1 MAVPVRKPLDGERGD
16 LYNHSMQLTNDEAVN
31 LVRRGAEALQQ
42 GRAREARQSLETV
55 TRTGRANT
63 QIWMLL
69 AMACRADGDGPAE
82 EEAVNRLL
90 ALDPRLVRGLIMKAD
105 CRDKAGDEQGA
116 LKFYENALAAAEGQ
130 QTPAD
135 LVAELKRV
143 QATLASAYQR
153 IDERREA
160 SLTARGIAPGQRSP
174 RFQES
179 LDISAGR
186 KQIFPQ
192 APTAYYFPGL
202 APIQFFDRTDFDWVR
217 AVEAVTDDIRAELRA
232 VLADSGAEFRPYL
245 ESNPDRPRPADK
257 GLLDNAAWSTLFL
270 CENGRLN
277 EAAIARCPRTWEAMQ
292 GVPMPRVANQPTVM
306 FSMLHAGAR
315 ISPHSGMFNTR
326 LICHLP
332 LIVPPSCG
340 FRVGNEVREW
350 EEGKLLI
357 FDDTIEHEAW
367 NDSDRYRVVLI
378 FDVWRPELSEQEQ
391 CEVGALFSGPNL
403 D

>member
-1 MAVPVRKPLDGERGD
+1 VTAAKPKALDDGRGH
-16 LYNHSMQLTNDEAVN
+16 LYNRRMQLTNDEALN

-42 GRAREARQSLETV
+42 GRVAEARQNLETV
-55 TRTGRANT
+55 TRTGRANI

-82 EEAVNRLL
+82 EQAVNQLL
-90 ALDPRLVRGLIMKAD
+90 ALDPRLVRGVIMKAD
-105 CRDKAGDEQGA
+105 CREKAGDEQGA
-116 LKFYENALAAAEGQ
+116 LKFYESALALAEGQ
-130 QTPAD
+130 QAPPD

-143 QATLASAYQR
+143 QAALESAYRR

-160 SLTARGIAPGQRSP
+160 SLTARGFAPGQRSP

-192 APTAYYFPGL
+192 APTSYYFPGL
-202 APIQFFDRTDFDWVR
+202 APIQFFDRAAFDWVP
-217 AVEAVTDDIRAELRA
+217 AVEAMTDIIREELQA
-232 VLADSGAEFRPYL
+232 VLADGGADFRPYL

-277 EAAIARCPRTWEAMQ
+277 DAAIARCPKTWETMQ
-292 GVPMPRVANQPTVM
+292 AVPMPRVANQPTAM
-306 FSMLHAGAR
+306 FSLLRAGAR
-315 ISPHSGMFNTR
+315 IAPHSGMFNTR

-332 LIVPPSCG
+332 LIVPPRCG

-367 NDSDRYRVVLI
+367 NESDQDRVVLI
-378 FDVWRPELSEQEQ
+378 FDIWRPELSEQEQ
-391 CEVGALFSGPNL
+391 REVGALFSGPL
-403 D
+403 AH